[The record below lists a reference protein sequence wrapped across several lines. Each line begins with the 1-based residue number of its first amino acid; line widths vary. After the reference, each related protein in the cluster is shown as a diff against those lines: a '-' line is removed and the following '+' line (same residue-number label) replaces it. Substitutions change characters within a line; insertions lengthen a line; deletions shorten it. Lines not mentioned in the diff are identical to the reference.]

1 MAAVHLIKGDP
12 MTHGR
17 KALSREP
24 IDRRRVRLIQTL
36 LAFPAAGII
45 SFAGTA
51 LVRGVLSDDASVAA
65 PVTPGRVTDE
75 DQAPE
80 GSSDNPSETDADTTQ
95 VRAV

>member
-1 MAAVHLIKGDP
+1 
-12 MTHGR
+12 MTKAR

-24 IDRRRVRLIQTL
+24 IDRRRVRLIRTL

-45 SFAGTA
+45 GFAGTA
-51 LVRGVLSDDASVAA
+51 LVRGVLSDDTSVAA

-75 DQAPE
+75 DQAPGE
-80 GSSDNPSETDADTTQ
+80 RPSDNPPETDADPTR